1 MDKATIDFWAWIYI
15 IDLPVKRH
23 KNIFLYLMT
32 DYFKILVNGYDQ
44 VDNNAVKLIIYE
56 AMVRYASEY
65 HPGYVC
71 YDMDMYVALYKCAMT
86 PYQRKNAL
94 NHISSIINDDYIG
107 HEELIDNFKEFISM
121 DEFLKDEDK
130 DEFDILCMTELDFF
144 KKELKWAE
152 AQVNCGQADF
162 GADVSITKAV
172 NELKRVAGLIVSTR
186 MSDLESY
193 QEAVK
198 VLNT

>member
-1 MDKATIDFWAWIYI
+1 MI
-15 IDLPVKRH
+15 LPVKRH

-56 AMVRYASEY
+56 AMEKYASEY

-71 YDMDMYVALYKCAMT
+71 YDMDMYVALYKCAMV

-94 NHISSIINDDYIG
+94 NHISSIIADDYIG
-107 HEELIDNFKEFISM
+107 HEELIDNFKEFVSM

-162 GADVSITKAV
+162 GVDVCIPKAV
-172 NELKRVAGLIVSTR
+172 NELKGVAGLIVSTG
-186 MSDLESY
+186 MLDLESY

-198 VLNT
+198 VLNS